1 MSISNFTEDKL
12 LAAVFNNVSYVVA
25 GTFIKLH
32 IGDPG
37 ENCTSNA
44 AAHTTRVSSAWT
56 AASGGTLSNSGAVS
70 FTPMAATETISW
82 ISVWD
87 NLTAGNPLWYGAL
100 VTPQAVNIGG
110 TLNFAIGAIVVT
122 LN

>member
-1 MSISNFTEDKL
+1 MSISNFAEDKL

-25 GTFIKLH
+25 NTFIKLH

-37 ENCTSNA
+37 ENCTSNPA
-44 AAHTTRVSSAWT
+44 VHTTRVAAAWT
-56 AASGGTLSNSGAVS
+56 AASGGTLSNSGAVT
-70 FTPMAATETISW
+70 FTPLAGTETISF

-87 NLTAGNPLWYGAL
+87 NLTAGNPVWYGAL
-100 VTPQAVNIGG
+100 VTPQNVNVGG
-110 TLNFAIGAIVVT
+110 TLNFAIGAITVT

>member
-1 MSISNFTEDKL
+1 MSISNFTELKL
-12 LAAVFNNVSYVVA
+12 LGAVFNNTSYVVA

-37 ENCTSNA
+37 EDCLLNA
-44 AAHTTRVSSAWT
+44 AAHTTRVSAAWT
-56 AASGGTLSNSGAVS
+56 AAAAGATSNSGLIS
-70 FTPMAATETISW
+70 FTPLSATETISF

-87 NLTAGNPLWYGAL
+87 NLTAGNPLWYGGL
-100 VTPQAVNIGG
+100 VTPQAVNVGG
-110 TLNFAIGAIVVT
+110 TLNFAIGAITVT